1 MAIFLH
7 VHSQKNGCSN
17 IIYDNI
23 VLETMNIPAIAVT
36 SLGINPTNV
45 LQEWHAY
52 IRTMVQF
59 HVLELIF

>member
-45 LQEWHAY
+45 LQE
-52 IRTMVQF
+52 
-59 HVLELIF
+59 